1 LIIIVMGVAG
11 AGKSTL
17 GEALAAALGWPF
29 VEGDDFHPAAN
40 REKMARGE
48 ALDED
53 DRDPWLARLHRRMA
67 ALDGARADAVVAC
80 SALRARYRERLA
92 DGLRDVR
99 FVFLDGGR
107 ETIAQRLR
115 ERRNHFMPPALLES
129 QLAALEPP
137 DGAIRVP
144 VGLDTEG
151 QVASVLGRIR
161 GETSK

>member
-17 GEALAAALGWPF
+17 GKALAAALGWDF
-29 VEGDDFHPAAN
+29 VEGDDFHPVAN

-48 ALDED
+48 ALDDD
-53 DRDPWLARLHRRMA
+53 DRDPWLARLHRCIA
-67 ALDGARADAVVAC
+67 ELDGARADAVVAC

-107 ETIAQRLR
+107 EAIARRLR
-115 ERRNHFMPPALLES
+115 ERRAHFMPPDLLES
-129 QLAALEPP
+129 QLAALEAPA
-137 DGAIRVP
+137 GAIRVP
-144 VGLDTEG
+144 VELDTAR
-151 QVASVLGRIR
+151 QVKGVIGRIR
-161 GETSK
+161 GEASR